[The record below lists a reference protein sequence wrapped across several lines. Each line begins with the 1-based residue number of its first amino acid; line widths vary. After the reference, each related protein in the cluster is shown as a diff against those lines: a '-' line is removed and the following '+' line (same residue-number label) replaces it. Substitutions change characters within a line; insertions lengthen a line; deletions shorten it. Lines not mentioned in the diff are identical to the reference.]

1 MKTKPTSLWQVLD
14 DVEVYSSPPW
24 INVHR
29 QQVRLPNGRVV
40 DGFHQIILPDYTIVA
55 AQTADGK
62 FVVERQ
68 YKHGIG
74 TVSLLLPGG
83 VIDHGEEPHNAAK
96 RELLEETGYKADDW
110 QEIGVYVS
118 NSNYGCGRAHVFIS
132 RNARKI
138 TEPNSGDLEDMEI
151 VLMDAPGLLRAVRSG
166 KFMAIGSVAAVW
178 CALNHRS

>member
-1 MKTKPTSLWQVLD
+1 MKTKPTSPWQVLD

-24 INVHR
+24 IKVHR
-29 QQVRLPNGRVV
+29 QQVRLPNGRIL
-40 DGFHQIILPDYTIVA
+40 DSYHQIILPDYAIIA
-55 AQTADGK
+55 ARTADGK

-74 TVSLLLPGG
+74 TVSLILPAG
-83 VIDHGEEPHNAAK
+83 VIDHGEKPQHAAK
-96 RELLEETGYKADDW
+96 RELLEETGYEADGW

-132 RNARKI
+132 RNARRI

-151 VLMDAPGLLRAVRSG
+151 VLLDAPSLLRAVRSG
-166 KFMAIGSVAAVW
+166 KFMAISSVAAVL
-178 CALNHRS
+178 CALNHRL

>member
-1 MKTKPTSLWQVLD
+1 MKTKPTAPWQILD
-14 DVEVYSSPPW
+14 DAEVYSAPPW
-24 INVHR
+24 IKVHR
-29 QQVRLPNGRVV
+29 QQIRLPNGRIV
-40 DGFHQIILPDYTIVA
+40 GYHQIVLPDYAIIA

-74 TVSLLLPGG
+74 TVSLFLPGG
-83 VIDHGEEPHNAAK
+83 VIDHGEKPQQAAK
-96 RELLEETGYKADDW
+96 RELLEETGYKADGW
-110 QEIGVYVS
+110 REIGVYVS

-151 VLMDAPGLLRAVRSG
+151 VLLDAPSLLRAVRSG
-166 KFMAIGSVAAVW
+166 KFMSLSSVAAAL